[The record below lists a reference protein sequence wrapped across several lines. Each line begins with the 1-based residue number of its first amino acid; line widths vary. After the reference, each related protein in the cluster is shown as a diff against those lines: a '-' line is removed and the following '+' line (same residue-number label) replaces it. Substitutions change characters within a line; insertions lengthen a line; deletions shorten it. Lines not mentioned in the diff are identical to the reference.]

1 MGPHGRVKVQVSCS
15 GSGVRVRGQ
24 GPEALG
30 ASCVSRFGARSQ
42 RVEGSEAGVRG
53 VRDGRC
59 GGQAEACWRR
69 RWSLRA
75 SLKGLRSWSWRML
88 SGMLFQ
94 IAEYCSVSL
103 LSVCAGVLVFEYR

>member
-1 MGPHGRVKVQVSCS
+1 MSGRWALLACPGLGLGGRSQKVRGSEAGGRV
-15 GSGVRVRGQ
+15 R
-24 GPEALG
+24 
-30 ASCVSRFGARSQ
+30 
-42 RVEGSEAGVRG
+42 GSEAGVMG